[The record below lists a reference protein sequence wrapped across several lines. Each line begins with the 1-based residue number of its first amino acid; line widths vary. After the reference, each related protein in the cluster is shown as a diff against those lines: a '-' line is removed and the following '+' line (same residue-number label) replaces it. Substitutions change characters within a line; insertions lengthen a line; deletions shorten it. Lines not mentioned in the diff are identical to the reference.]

1 MKPLTLV
8 VLLIFVSLSAGCAY
22 LDARSSDPLTKID
35 GLMKAQQ
42 YGYAREVIAK
52 VPETH
57 PDYPQVVSLRKELD
71 QQAIAY
77 EQSVLSDGKT
87 LEQQGQWYQAQK
99 RYRQA
104 LQRLPESEKLTAAAQ
119 MLELKQKSRVETL
132 EVDLLLTQ
140 GEWLK
145 QNLVIRNELA
155 LIASTNWLKE
165 SQRAELQKRSRKL
178 AAELGRHGRIALEQG
193 ALARA
198 EQLLSF
204 AMQLHPSESIEEA
217 QHELVKQQ
225 QAIADKQRQSIIQS
239 RKFMRKKLVTS
250 LQQAIE
256 ENQLSEASLF
266 VTRIKLMGTLNEK
279 EQQLVQQL
287 ASLVQKQVAD
297 DMTQG
302 VELYGQGKYQQ
313 AIEVWRHVLT
323 LEPDNAQAPAHI
335 ERAERIL
342 EKLQRLR
349 EDKAEE

>member
-1 MKPLTLV
+1 MNPLTLV
-8 VLLIFVSLSAGCAY
+8 ALLILVSLSPGCAY
-22 LDARSSDPLTKID
+22 LDARSSDPLTKIG

-57 PDYPQVVSLRKELD
+57 PDYQQVVSLRKEID
-71 QQAIAY
+71 QQATAY
-77 EQSVLSDGKT
+77 EQSVLSDGKK
-87 LEQQGQWYQAQK
+87 LEQQGQWYQAQQA
-99 RYRQA
+99 YRQA
-104 LQRLPESEKLTAAAQ
+104 LQRLPESEKLQAAAQ
-119 MLELKQKSRVETL
+119 VLGIKQKDRVARL
-132 EVDLLLTQ
+132 EVDLLIAQ

-165 SQRAELQKRSRKL
+165 SQRGELQKRSRKL
-178 AAELGRHGRIALEQG
+178 AAELGRHGRLALEQG

-204 AMQLHPSESIEEA
+204 AMQLHPSESIAEA
-217 QHELVKQQ
+217 QHDLVKQQ
-225 QAIADKQRQSIIQS
+225 QAIVDKQQQAIIQS

-323 LEPDNAQAPAHI
+323 LEPGNEQAPAHI

-349 EDKAEE
+349 EDKVEE